1 MSRAGVRVRLTALYG
16 ALFLLA
22 GVLLLGVN
30 YALVSR
36 SLGDRLKPAGVAFP
50 LPVTKEVAGPGEL
63 APVDEAS
70 MKQALV
76 AFERAIRDE
85 TLDRL
90 VVQSMVA
97 LLVAVVVAVALGW
110 LVAGRVLRPLHAMT
124 STARRLSSEN
134 LSERIALDGPDDE
147 LKELADTFDAML
159 DRLDGAF
166 DSQRRFVANASHEL
180 RTPLAIQR
188 TLLEVALADPAADL
202 RGVASLLLATNERS
216 ERLLDGLLTLARSDR
231 GLTTSAPFD
240 LAEVVRE
247 VCDQHGAEARSLGV
261 ALDVS
266 ASPTTVRGDRVL
278 VERLVTNL
286 VQNAL
291 RHNVPGGTAR
301 VVADDGRLLVEN
313 TGPVVPEREVAGLF
327 EPFRRYGADRVAS
340 DRGVGLGLSIVRSV
354 AKAHGATLTATS
366 RDGGGLVVTVA
377 FEPA

>member
-1 MSRAGVRVRLTALYG
+1 MRRAGVRVRLTALYG

-30 YALVSR
+30 YVLVSR

-50 LPVTKEVAGPGEL
+50 LPSAKPLVGPAGQI
-63 APVDEAS
+63 APADEAAV
-70 MKQALV
+70 KQALV
-76 AFERAIRDE
+76 AFEQAVRQE

-90 VVQSMVA
+90 VVQSMLA
-97 LLVAVVVAVALGW
+97 LLVVVVVAVALGW

-124 STARRLSSEN
+124 ATAQRLSSEN
-134 LSERIALDGPDDE
+134 LSERIALAGPDDE

-188 TLLEVALADPAADL
+188 TLLEVALADPDADL
-202 RGVASLLLATNERS
+202 RGVASMLLATNERS

-240 LAEVVRE
+240 LADVARE

-261 ALDVS
+261 ALDVQTAPS
-266 ASPTTVRGDRVL
+266 TVRGDRVL

-291 RHNVPGGTAR
+291 RHNVPGGTAH
-301 VVADDGRLLVEN
+301 VSVADARLVVEN
-313 TGPVVPEREVAGLF
+313 TGPVVPEAEVAGLF

-354 AKAHGATLTATS
+354 TQAHGATLTATA
-366 RDGGGLVVTVA
+366 REGGGLTVTVA
-377 FEPA
+377 F